1 MNKQY
6 NMAKSNPSKFKPSD
20 EQRAILESKGDTM
33 VVSNPGTGKTTTLS
47 LKVIDLLENGAKPED
62 ILCITF
68 TTKAKKEMI
77 DKIFEMSQGKFPD
90 ADILKIKI
98 HTFHAF
104 AYDYLTEAGL
114 ISSEIIGNN
123 LLRYSILESFI
134 ENKALNWGKSYIVD
148 TIMPK
153 VENSIRYIKAF
164 GITPDKIDIKKTAS
178 LIQQNYTPTR
188 AFSKEDIKAFL
199 TYYVEAYK
207 HYENSKNDMV
217 DYSDMLLT
225 FLEKFQGDKYEH
237 VLVDEMQDMNA
248 IHAQIIEKIAKNL
261 FLVGD
266 PKQAIFG
273 FGGGSI
279 KNFEKFAQSCEKMLL
294 SKNRRSTQQ
303 ILDYSKQYFLD
314 KTEHRTKFEMELKK
328 FDGVTKGSLP
338 KIFLTSAPFGKI
350 LSIIKENP
358 DKSIGVITRKNRKI
372 IELSKYLDNHS
383 IDYTTTSSQATTQ
396 EARNQIIIYIKGLL
410 SNDINQKISATFTTF
425 SPYTLQEAFEF
436 SADAKNNKEI
446 EKLNSWKTNLN
457 KEDLNLL
464 FSEEILPTSV
474 SKGSEWFSTAMS
486 VKQQID
492 DYLEFETRTF
502 EGLFD
507 FIAIGEE
514 AYTERSK
521 KSLRTL
527 TTVHKAKGRAFD
539 IVIYVPTTGGGRTNF
554 IDVITESICVAK
566 GINPEDEV
574 VEESLRIDFVSLT
587 RAKEKLFII
596 SDDEKIA
603 KRFHHENLSEF
614 EVDEIE
620 EEDIDTSTI
629 SHRLSEA
636 YSLFVSGEYSKSEEL
651 LKSKETW
658 LREYIISYF
667 ENIEHFSY
675 SSVTK
680 VPYDFLTKNII
691 KKPYSSTAMDF
702 GTNVHNA
709 LEKIVSGKAK
719 LEDYTDEDE
728 LKAIKNGLNRLEEI
742 KKENPGF
749 KIKTSEMHVKVPI
762 KLLTEYS
769 QEDSL
774 MFKGFIDAV
783 FEHDDGIF
791 LVDYKTDKNT
801 NYASHH
807 KRQLAVYK
815 KIYSQLEDIPEE
827 KIQTCLIF
835 VALRGG
841 VNTGKSDSA
850 IDYGKRD
857 VFGTFEKH
865 LQKVL
870 EWKKNPDE
878 FIKELIEQPTQ
889 DSLHEAIKEKLA
901 DDSK

>member
-1 MNKQY
+1 MT
-6 NMAKSNPSKFKPSD
+6 KSNPSKFKPSD
-20 EQRAILESKGDTM
+20 EQKAILESKGDIM

-68 TTKAKKEMI
+68 TIKAKKEMV
-77 DKIFEMSQGKFPD
+77 DKIFEMSQGKFSD

-104 AYDYLTEAGL
+104 AWDYLTEAGL
-114 ISSEIIGNN
+114 LSSEIIGNN
-123 LLRYSILESFI
+123 ILRYSILESFI
-134 ENKALNWGKSYIVD
+134 ENKALNWGKSYIID
-148 TIMPK
+148 TILPK

-164 GITPDKIDIKKTAS
+164 GITPDKIDMKKTTS
-178 LIQQNYTPTR
+178 LIQQNYTPTK
-188 AFSKEDIKAFL
+188 AISKEDVKAFL

-217 DYSDMLLT
+217 DFSDMLLT

-279 KNFEKFAQSCEKMLL
+279 KNFEKFAQSCKKLVL
-294 SKNRRSTQQ
+294 AKNRRSTQQ

-383 IDYTTTSSQATTQ
+383 IDYTTTSSQAMTQ

-410 SNDINQKISATFTTF
+410 SNDINQKISAAFTTF

-446 EKLNSWKTNLN
+446 ERLNSWKTNLN

-620 EEDIDTSTI
+620 EEEVDTSTI
-629 SHRLSEA
+629 SNRLSEA
-636 YSLFVSGEYSKSEEL
+636 YSLFVSGEYSKSEKL

-680 VPYDFLTKNII
+680 VPYDFLLKNII

-709 LEKIVSGKAK
+709 LEKIVLDKAK

-769 QEDSL
+769 QEDNL

-791 LVDYKTDKNT
+791 LVDFKTDKNT

-815 KIYSQLEDIPEE
+815 KIYSQLENIPEE

-835 VALRGG
+835 VDLRGG
-841 VNTGKSDSA
+841 INTGKSDSA
-850 IDYGKRD
+850 IDYGKRN
-857 VFGTFEKH
+857 VYGTFEEH

>member
-1 MNKQY
+1 MT
-6 NMAKSNPSKFKPSD
+6 KSNPSKFVPSP
-20 EQRAILESKGDTM
+20 EQQAILESKGDTM

-68 TTKAKKEMI
+68 TIKAKKEMI
-77 DKIFEMSQGKFPD
+77 DKIFEMSQGKFSD

-104 AYDYLTEAGL
+104 AWDYLTEAGL
-114 ISSEIIGNN
+114 LSSEIIGNN
-123 LLRYSILESFI
+123 ILRYSILESFI

-178 LIQQNYTPTR
+178 LIQQNYTPTK
-188 AFSKEDIKAFL
+188 AISKEDVKAFL

-217 DYSDMLLT
+217 DFSDMLLT

-279 KNFEKFAQSCEKMLL
+279 KNFQKFAQSCNSMLL
-294 SKNRRSTQQ
+294 STNRRSTQQ

-514 AYTERSK
+514 AYTERNK

-620 EEDIDTSTI
+620 EEEVDTSTI
-629 SHRLSEA
+629 SNRLSEA
-636 YSLFVSGEYSKSEEL
+636 YSLFVSGEYSKSEKL

-709 LEKIVSGKAK
+709 LEKIVLDKAK

-728 LKAIKNGLNRLEEI
+728 LKAIKNGLKRLEEI

-749 KIKTSEMHVKVPI
+749 KPKKTEMNVKVSM

-774 MFKGFIDAV
+774 TFKGKIDAV

-791 LVDYKTDKNT
+791 LIDYKTDKNA
-801 NYASHH
+801 NNASHH

-815 KIYSQLEDIPEE
+815 KIYSQLEGIPEE

-857 VFGTFEKH
+857 VFGTFEEH